1 MKWRK
6 VMAFALAL
14 SMVAG
19 QAVCAAPAAEATAE
33 AAETA
38 SNTSADYTDPWT
50 NANVPQQTSKTTSD
64 VDKIKFTHKEW
75 TGTTYT
81 DVDGNS
87 VKAADVYDINREEAS
102 SFASTS
108 VVYDTVDKAITGA
121 KEYKKEASSG
131 L

>member
-33 AAETA
+33 AAETAETA

-64 VDKIKFTHKEW
+64 VDKIKFTHKE
-75 TGTTYT
+75 
-81 DVDGNS
+81 
-87 VKAADVYDINREEAS
+87 
-102 SFASTS
+102 
-108 VVYDTVDKAITGA
+108 
-121 KEYKKEASSG
+121 
-131 L
+131 